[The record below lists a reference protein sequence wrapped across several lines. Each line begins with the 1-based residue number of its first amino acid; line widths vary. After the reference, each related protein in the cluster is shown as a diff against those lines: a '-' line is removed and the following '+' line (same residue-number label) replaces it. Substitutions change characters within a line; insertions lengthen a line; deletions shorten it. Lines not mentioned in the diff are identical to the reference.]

1 FGTLIVEIDP
11 VIILTPNWGS
21 SMCQESMDKGLG
33 FDENVASSG
42 YLWNNQEKPE
52 GTDPDEGQST
62 ASSQPR
68 TPSTTYD
75 IFAPFQ
81 KANAE
86 KICMEPFEYT
96 RSLPGKNTVGKVIE
110 SLRPWLKITDH
121 SAAVLTDV
129 MTMLQNAS
137 LMLDDIEDGSQL
149 RRGAPAA
156 HVKYGLSQT
165 INSTTYVIA
174 KVVSDVQTH
183 LRPECAKALSEEL
196 QTLTLGQALDLNWT
210 FRKQC
215 PSVQEYL
222 VMIDHK
228 TGGFFRLMLRIMQIE
243 ANATPNEDLHHL
255 MTLLGRYY
263 QIRDDYQNL
272 ASDEYTAK
280 KGFCDDLSEGKFSF
294 PLIHLLEH
302 SPNASTLYKRIF
314 DRQPEDKVEMSEETK
329 SYIIAQMKEI
339 GSLEYT
345 QEVLDGL
352 FDSIWKTAEKVEE
365 AMGENMGL
373 KALCERLKL

>member
-1 FGTLIVEIDP
+1 
-11 VIILTPNWGS
+11 
-21 SMCQESMDKGLG
+21 MDKALG
-33 FDENVASSG
+33 FDQNMTQVRRPRDDQENH
-42 YLWNNQEKPE
+42 E
-52 GTDPDEGQST
+52 GTDADEGQST
-62 ASSQPR
+62 
-68 TPSTTYD
+68 TTSNRPYTQYD
-75 IFAPFQ
+75 ILAPFT
-81 KANAE
+81 KADAE

-110 SLRPWLKITDH
+110 SLRPWLNISDH

-129 MTMLQNAS
+129 MTMLQNSS

-165 INSTTYVIA
+165 INSTTYIIA
-174 KVVSDVQTH
+174 KVVSEVQTH
-183 LRPECAKALSEEL
+183 LRPECAKVLSEEL

-210 FRKQC
+210 FNKKC
-215 PSVQEYL
+215 PSVHEYL

-228 TGGFFRLMLRIMQIE
+228 TGGFFRLMLRIMEIE
-243 ANATPNEDLHHL
+243 ANATPNDELRHL
-255 MTLLGRYY
+255 ITLLGRYY

-302 SPNASTLYKRIF
+302 SHNASTLHKMIF
-314 DRQPEDKVEMSEETK
+314 GRQPVDEGEISDETK
-329 SYIIAQMKEI
+329 SYIISQMKEV
-339 GSLEYT
+339 GSLDYT
-345 QEVLDGL
+345 QHVLKSL
-352 FDSIWKTAEKVEE
+352 FSSIWETVERTEE
-365 AMGENMGL
+365 AMGENMGF
-373 KALCERLKL
+373 KAFCQTLKL

>member
-1 FGTLIVEIDP
+1 
-11 VIILTPNWGS
+11 
-21 SMCQESMDKGLG
+21 M
-33 FDENVASSG
+33 
-42 YLWNNQEKPE
+42 
-52 GTDPDEGQST
+52 DPDEGQST
-62 ASSQPR
+62 APNKSR
-68 TPSTTYD
+68 TPGVKYD

-96 RSLPGKNTVGKVIE
+96 RSLPGKNTVGKVIA
-110 SLRPWLKITDH
+110 SLRPWLNISDH
-121 SAAVLTDV
+121 SATVLTDV

-137 LMLDDIEDGSQL
+137 LMLDDIEDRSQL
-149 RRGAPAA
+149 RRGEPAA

-165 INSTTYVIA
+165 INSTTYIA
-174 KVVSDVQTH
+174 AKAFSEVQTH
-183 LRPECAKALSEEL
+183 LRPDCAKVLSEEL

-210 FRKQC
+210 FHRQC

-228 TGGFFRLMLRIMQIE
+228 TGGFFRLLLRIMEVE
-243 ANATPNEDLHHL
+243 ANATPNEELHHL
-255 MTLLGRYY
+255 ITLLGRYY

-272 ASDEYTAK
+272 VSDEYTAK

-302 SPNASTLYKRIF
+302 SPNASMLHKQIF
-314 DRQPEDKVEMSEETK
+314 DRQPEDKGEISEETK
-329 SYIIAQMKEI
+329 SYIISQMKEI

-345 QEVLDGL
+345 REVLDGL
-352 FDSIWKTAEKVEE
+352 FDSIWKTVEKVEE
-365 AMGENMGL
+365 VMGDNMWL
-373 KALCERLKL
+373 KALCTILKL